1 MERKFAIIIIK
12 NKNNEYLQYYDERWN
27 SYLFLNC
34 RIESEFDIEKIKEE
48 IRTKLNIAN
57 IDIFYVID
65 KIHTK
70 FSESDKIYKEYHHY
84 FFTINMNEVND
95 EILNKEFIINDK
107 KFKWYS
113 YKELKEDKRIQEFNS
128 DIVDFIKEIEE
139 KNK

>member
-57 IDIFYVID
+57 IDSI
-65 KIHTK
+65 
-70 FSESDKIYKEYHHY
+70 
-84 FFTINMNEVND
+84 
-95 EILNKEFIINDK
+95 
-107 KFKWYS
+107 
-113 YKELKEDKRIQEFNS
+113 
-128 DIVDFIKEIEE
+128 
-139 KNK
+139 